1 MTMGTNTTREVKVE
15 ELENKLKQ
23 IENNNQKLSKDLDQA
38 REHEKLRMM
47 VHAEELRRAKAHCD
61 KLDRIIDKTRKQAS
75 LATQRVQQVEK
86 EVQEAQEKSTW
97 FKHTDGKEGAKKP
110 HKSLAILRSIF

>member
-1 MTMGTNTTREVKVE
+1 MTAPKKTIE

-23 IENNNQKLSKDLDQA
+23 IEINNQQLSKDLDQA

-61 KLDRIIDKTRKQAS
+61 KLDRIIHKTRKQAS
-75 LATQRVQQVEK
+75 IATHRVEQVEK
-86 EVQEAQEKSTW
+86 EALETKEKSPW
-97 FKHTDGKEGAKKP
+97 FKHHEAKESARKP
-110 HKSLAILRSIF
+110 HKSLTIFRSFF